1 MYVILYRRGGEMHKK
16 NKICLLYVII
26 ISIIISISVYGL
38 IEKKY
43 NLEKVYIEGF
53 MEDMSIKKSKVDDF
67 NEVFSLDV
75 KENNIKSALK
85 SIEFSYKKSISLI
98 ILLNILFILV
108 ILEIY
113 RRINKDLL
121 SLKEVKGEQE

>member
-1 MYVILYRRGGEMHKK
+1 MHKK

-26 ISIIISISVYGL
+26 TSIIISISVYGL

-53 MEDMSIKKSKVDDF
+53 IEDMSIKKSKLDDF

-98 ILLNILFILV
+98 ILLNILFILI

-113 RRINKDLL
+113 RRINKELL
-121 SLKEVKGEQE
+121 SVKELKVEVE

>member
-1 MYVILYRRGGEMHKK
+1 MHKK

-121 SLKEVKGEQE
+121 SLKEVKGEQEWVKIILIN

>member
-1 MYVILYRRGGEMHKK
+1 MHKK
-16 NKICLLYVII
+16 NKISLLYVII
-26 ISIIISISVYGL
+26 TSIIISISVYGL

-98 ILLNILFILV
+98 ILLNILFILI